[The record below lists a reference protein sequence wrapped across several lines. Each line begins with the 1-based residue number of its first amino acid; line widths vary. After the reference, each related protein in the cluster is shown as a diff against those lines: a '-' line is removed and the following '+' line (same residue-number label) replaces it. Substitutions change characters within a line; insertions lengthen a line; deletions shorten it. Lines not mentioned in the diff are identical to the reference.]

1 MSVAISCSMTYDP
14 LSTCVSKY
22 IRQKPEGKRQL
33 MTKRMISHEALDK
46 LITEAL
52 SIEAEEAKSADAL
65 GFMARAMVQATLPHK
80 KTEGAEFTRTN
91 GNFTLSLL
99 APSKVG
105 LPYGSIPRLL
115 LSWIT
120 TEAVQTKQRE
130 LELGDSL
137 SVFMRELDMVP
148 TGGRWGSI
156 TRLKEQ
162 MKRLFACSV
171 SLTYDDGQ
179 SWALESIK
187 PVDSARLWWSP
198 KEPEQVTLWKSTVLL
213 SQQFFDEITAH
224 PVPIDMRALKAL
236 KKSPLSLDI
245 YLWLTYR
252 MFYLRK
258 PTTIPWGV
266 LAGQFGAGY
275 AEPRQFK
282 AAFLREL
289 KKVQLVYPDAKLEDA
304 PRGLMLLPSKPHV
317 RGK

>member
-1 MSVAISCSMTYDP
+1 MSKS
-14 LSTCVSKY
+14 L
-22 IRQKPEGKRQL
+22 
-33 MTKRMISHEALDK
+33 ISHEALDK

-52 SIEAEEAKSADAL
+52 VIEAEEAKSADAL
-65 GFMARAMVQATLPHK
+65 GFMARAMVQATLPHREV
-80 KTEGAEFTRTN
+80 EGAEFSRTN

-120 TEAVQTKQRE
+120 TEAVQTKERE

-137 SVFMRELDMVP
+137 SAFMRELDMVP

-162 MKRLFACSV
+162 MKRLFASSV
-171 SLTYDDGQ
+171 TLTYDDGQ
-179 SWALESIK
+179 TWALESVK

-198 KEPEQVTLWKSTVLL
+198 KEPDQAALWKSTVLL

-236 KKSPLSLDI
+236 KKSPMALDI

-258 PTTIPWGV
+258 PTTIPWGA

-289 KKVQLVYPDAKLEDA
+289 KKVLVVYPDAKLDDA

>member
-1 MSVAISCSMTYDP
+1 MSKS
-14 LSTCVSKY
+14 L
-22 IRQKPEGKRQL
+22 
-33 MTKRMISHEALDK
+33 ISHEALDK

-52 SIEAEEAKSADAL
+52 VIEAEEAKSADAL

-80 KTEGAEFTRTN
+80 RIEGDEFTRTN
-91 GNFTLSLL
+91 GNFTLSIT
-99 APSKVG
+99 APSRIG

-130 LELGDSL
+130 LELGESL
-137 SVFMRELDMVP
+137 SAFMRELDMVP

-162 MKRLFACSV
+162 MKRLFASSV
-171 SLTYDDGQ
+171 TLTYDDGQ
-179 SWALESIK
+179 TWALESVK

-198 KEPEQVTLWKSTVLL
+198 KNPEQAALWKSTVLL

-236 KKSPLSLDI
+236 KKSPMALDI

-258 PTTIPWGV
+258 PTTIPWGA
-266 LAGQFGAGY
+266 LGGQFGAGY
-275 AEPRQFK
+275 AEVRQFK

-289 KKVQLVYPDAKLEDA
+289 KKVQVVYPDAKLEDA

-317 RGK
+317 RGKL

>member
-1 MSVAISCSMTYDP
+1 MSKS
-14 LSTCVSKY
+14 L
-22 IRQKPEGKRQL
+22 
-33 MTKRMISHEALDK
+33 ISHEALDK

-52 SIEAEEAKSADAL
+52 VIEAEEAKSADAL

-80 KTEGAEFTRTN
+80 KVEEAEFNRTN
-91 GNFTLSLL
+91 GNFTLSIT
-99 APSKVG
+99 APSRIG
-105 LPYGSIPRLL
+105 LPYGAIPRLL

-120 TEAVQTKQRE
+120 TEAVQTKHRE
-130 LELGDSL
+130 IELGDSL
-137 SVFMRELDMVP
+137 SAFMRELDMVP

-162 MKRLFACSV
+162 MKRLFASSV
-171 SLTYDDGQ
+171 TLTYDDGQ
-179 SWALESIK
+179 TWALESVK
-187 PVDSARLWWSP
+187 PVDSARLWWPP
-198 KEPEQVTLWKSTVLL
+198 KEPEQATLWKSTVLL

-236 KKSPLSLDI
+236 KKSPMALDI

-289 KKVQLVYPDAKLEDA
+289 KKVQVVYPDAKLEDA

-317 RGK
+317 RGR